1 MFFGFFLIIQSKLIQ
16 FVDELIGLFDVD
28 ILKFGLVAS
37 GGYLIIVAELKELVL
52 QFCVRVDLRCEK
64 MVKFF

>member
-37 GGYLIIVAELKELVL
+37 GGYLIIVAELEELVL
-52 QFCVRVDLRCEK
+52 QFWVRVDLRCEK